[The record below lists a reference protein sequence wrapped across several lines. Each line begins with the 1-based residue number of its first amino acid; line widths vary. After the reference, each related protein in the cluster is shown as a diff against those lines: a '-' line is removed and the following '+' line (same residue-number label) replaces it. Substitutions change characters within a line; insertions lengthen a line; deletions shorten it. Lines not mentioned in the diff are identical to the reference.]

1 MILYSEIS
9 HYLHK
14 SKVQL
19 VIAPQRALAVKQET
33 TVGYACW
40 PNSYPRES
48 NTTQWI
54 GLETTKFWGIQE
66 SKFLLQRTA
75 KSRTV
80 ISEESSTSEHP
91 HEDSPACM
99 KKCYRGRRR
108 RRCIFWEMKGTQW
121 TILKRSACLR
131 CPLTLVLSLIPS
143 RHLLSMKAVIL
154 ATTIPYH
161 EATHTKLSKFN
172 GKIFCRF

>member
-33 TVGYACW
+33 TVGYASW

-54 GLETTKFWGIQE
+54 GLETTKFWGILE
-66 SKFLLQRTA
+66 NKFLLQRTP

-99 KKCYRGRRR
+99 KKCCRGKRRR
-108 RRCIFWEMKGTQW
+108 RYIFWEMKETQW
-121 TILKRSACLR
+121 TILQKSACLR

-143 RHLLSMKAVIL
+143 RHLLSMKAVVL
-154 ATTIPYH
+154 AMMIPCHDIETTHMY
-161 EATHTKLSKFN
+161 TY
-172 GKIFCRF
+172 C